1 MPFRDY
7 TQFDS
12 ATLDKM
18 AKAYDAVVSRL
29 NIKSDDP
36 RTSRLAA
43 KIATLAAAGER
54 DVTRL
59 AERAIVGLK

>member
-1 MPFRDY
+1 MPFRNY

-18 AKAYDAVVSRL
+18 TMAYDAVVARL

-36 RTSRLAA
+36 RTSQLAA
-43 KIATLAAAGER
+43 KIVTLAAAGER
-54 DVTRL
+54 DVMRL
-59 AERAIVGLK
+59 AEQAVVGLK